1 VTTRCKAR
9 RTCRQCG
16 RRVLY
21 LFGHPRLPGLPGT
34 HCRGCARRAGW
45 PVKYARE
52 GRGCDALRFCGLSRN
67 PGTIYLHA
75 KEHGAVFLCR
85 QDGDALVVVSVMDA
99 TLAQPVTL
107 PRWAYRGNHLPRK
120 EDADGR

>member
-1 VTTRCKAR
+1 MRWANVWVTDHALDRWRQRVAENGDAMKDDVR
-9 RTCRQCG
+9 RAVRA
-16 RRVLY
+16 
-21 LFGHPRLPGLPGT
+21 
-34 HCRGCARRAGW
+34 ARRADD
-45 PVKYARE
+45 
-52 GRGCDALRFCGLSRN
+52 DALRFCGLSRN